1 MPKFLIKFLS
11 ISLSEH
17 LSVGLSICLSVC
29 WSVHR
34 PKLWIKTCFLTP
46 FVASHIH
53 RSQRTKYFNITT
65 HLWMFEFIGFLNDGI
80 FTKELWHSLMMLKYL
95 ILWLLCEI
103 DSISYFTTVHTV
115 TIKEKT
121 RSFLIDQFY
130 IDRMQ
135 NVFICITNKQ
145 PRRTHYL
152 AIQNHEYDR
161 ARIWSFWPDTNFV
174 WIEKAKSGVVGYFLT
189 NHFPFLFLV
198 LTQ

>member
-1 MPKFLIKFLS
+1 ML
-11 ISLSEH
+11 
-17 LSVGLSICLSVC
+17 
-29 WSVHR
+29 
-34 PKLWIKTCFLTP
+34 
-46 FVASHIH
+46 
-53 RSQRTKYFNITT
+53 
-65 HLWMFEFIGFLNDGI
+65 EFIGFLNDGI

-135 NVFICITNKQ
+135 NVFICRTNKQ

-174 WIEKAKSGVVGYFLT
+174 WIEKAKSGVVSYFLT
-189 NHFPFLFLV
+189 NYFPLLFLV